1 MGREVRM
8 MENCGMD
15 KGLGIGGDPVFTS
28 GPLVVQFNLVNDII
42 CWGGGGGMAVPCGP
56 GW

>member
-1 MGREVRM
+1 MIADRRSNSSNVMGREVRM

-28 GPLVVQFNLVNDII
+28 GPLVVQF
-42 CWGGGGGMAVPCGP
+42 
-56 GW
+56 